1 MMYWRTFSSRSA
13 RGPCSP
19 PNISRSPKDRWSGT
33 LYTSFFCTCGVS
45 CRVRA
50 EREKP
55 YAGWLRRPSDSP
67 RGRWVR
73 VGPPP
78 PGATRELGVV
88 AMLLSLMDIRP
99 KGCTVNT
106 HESSLF
112 TGVRGRGILG
122 SPYTGSRIEWAPG
135 TQRVQITSGAR
146 DQQDTTCG
154 LGE

>member
-1 MMYWRTFSSRSA
+1 MIRSKKG
-13 RGPCSP
+13 RC
-19 PNISRSPKDRWSGT
+19 SGT
-33 LYTSFFCTCGVS
+33 LYTSFFCACGVS

-50 EREKP
+50 ERVKP

-67 RGRWVR
+67 RGPWVR

-88 AMLLSLMDIRP
+88 AMLLSLIDIRP

-112 TGVRGRGILG
+112 TGVRGIGILRT
-122 SPYTGSRIEWAPG
+122 SPFGDSRKFAITEFSEVAPS
-135 TQRVQITSGAR
+135 IAAFA
-146 DQQDTTCG
+146 
-154 LGE
+154 